1 MHFHIIKLPK
11 FISKII
17 AFFVKLFSKKE
28 NSFVLFIFCESSF
41 FTSPPAKF
49 CDMIIGQ

>member
-17 AFFVKLFSKKE
+17 AFFANLFSKK
-28 NSFVLFIFCESSF
+28 
-41 FTSPPAKF
+41 AK
-49 CDMIIGQ
+49 D